1 MAKITALRFARPP
14 KEFVNKVA
22 SYPYDIVNT
31 EEAAKLV
38 AGNPLSFLHVTKSQ
52 VDLPPDTDQYSRQV
66 YDLARQRLCDFMK
79 QGILVRD
86 SKPGFYLYCQKLG
99 SHEQCGLVAGVHV
112 SDFESDLVKAHEST
126 LEEKLV
132 DRTRHIEV
140 VEAQTGP
147 IFLTYRHKESID
159 RFTAVIRKRLP
170 VYDFQT
176 EDGVAH
182 IVWQIN
188 DPGEIEFLEKEFE
201 QVKHIYIADG
211 HHRAASALN
220 VARHR
225 AAKLAGSGAAGG
237 AADFVFSVLFPDNS
251 LNIISYN
258 RVVKDLNGLDVR
270 VFLEALGSRFKVIES
285 PHGMSPR
292 KNHEIGM
299 YLKGTW
305 YLLEVPAAVL
315 SGRDAL
321 SSLDTSLLQECVL
334 SPILGIADPRTDRRI
349 RFVGGSRGTKELERL
364 VDSGE
369 FAVAF
374 QLYPTTI
381 SQVMEVADE
390 GKIMPPK
397 STWFEPKL
405 RDGIFVHLIK

>member
-14 KEFVNKVA
+14 KDVVKQVA

-38 AGNPLSFLHVTKSQ
+38 AGNPLSFLRVTKSQ

-66 YDLARQRLCDFMK
+66 YDLARERLCDFLK

-86 SKPGFYLYCQKLG
+86 SKPGFYIYCQKLG
-99 SHEQCGLVAGVHV
+99 AHEQCGLVAGVHV
-112 SDFESDLVKAHEST
+112 GDFESDLVKAHEST

-132 DRTRHIEV
+132 DRTKHIEI

-147 IFLTYRHKESID
+147 IFLTYRHSESID
-159 RFTAVIRKRLP
+159 QFTAKARKRPP
-170 VYDFQT
+170 VYDFRT
-176 EDGVAH
+176 EDGVSH
-182 IVWQIN
+182 TVWQIN

-211 HHRAASALN
+211 HHRAASAIN

-225 AAKLAGSGAAGG
+225 AAAGTGNELS
-237 AADFVFSVLFPDNS
+237 DFVFSVLFPDNA

-258 RVVKDLNGLDVR
+258 RIVKDLNGLDVQG
-270 VFLEALGSRFKVIES
+270 FLKALGGRFKVIES
-285 PHGMSPR
+285 AQGKAPR
-292 KNHEIGM
+292 QNHEMGM
-299 YLKGTW
+299 YLKGKW
-305 YLLEVPAAVL
+305 YLLEVPPAEL
-315 SGRDAL
+315 SGRDAV

-334 SPILGIADPRTDRRI
+334 NPILGIKDPRTDRRI
-349 RFVGGSRGTKELERL
+349 RFVGGSRGTVELEKL

-374 QLYPTTI
+374 QLYPTSI

>member
-14 KEFVNKVA
+14 KELVKKVA

-38 AGNPLSFLHVTKSQ
+38 AGNPLSFLRVTKSQ
-52 VDLPPDTDQYSRQV
+52 VDLPPDTDQYSREV
-66 YDLARQRLCDFMK
+66 YDLARQRLCDFIK
-79 QGILVRD
+79 EGILVRD
-86 SKPGFYLYCQKLG
+86 SKPAFYLYCQRMG

-112 SDFESDLVKAHEST
+112 GDFESDVVKAHEST
-126 LEEKLV
+126 LEEKLK
-132 DRTRHIEV
+132 DRTRHIEIV
-140 VEAQTGP
+140 QAQTGP
-147 IFLTYRHKESID
+147 IFLTYRHKEAID
-159 RFTAVIRKRLP
+159 NFISAVRKRPP

-201 QVKHIYIADG
+201 QVKNIYIADG

-220 VARHR
+220 VARER
-225 AAKLAGSGAAGG
+225 SASGAGNKM
-237 AADFVFSVLFPDNS
+237 ADFVFSVLFPDNS

-258 RVVKDLNGLDVR
+258 RVVKDLNGLDAQ
-270 VFLEALGSRFKVIES
+270 VFLKALGARFKVLES
-285 PHGMSPR
+285 PRGAAPR
-292 KNHEIGM
+292 KNHEMGM
-299 YLKGTW
+299 YLQGKW
-305 YLLEVPAAVL
+305 HLLEIPAALL
-315 SGRDAL
+315 SGRDAVG
-321 SSLDTSLLQECVL
+321 SLDTSLLQECVL
-334 SPILGIADPRTDRRI
+334 NPILGIKDPRTDRRI
-349 RFVGGSRGTKELERL
+349 RFVGGSRGTKELEKL
-364 VDSGE
+364 IDSGE

-374 QLYPTTI
+374 NLFPTTI

>member
-14 KEFVNKVA
+14 REIVNKVA

-38 AGNPLSFLHVTKSQ
+38 EGNPLSFLRVTKSQ
-52 VDLPPDTDQYSRQV
+52 IDLPPGTDQYSQEV
-66 YDLARQRLCDFMK
+66 YDLARERLCSFLK
-79 QGILVRD
+79 QGVLVRD
-86 SKPGFYLYCQKLG
+86 DKPGFYLYCQKIS

-132 DRTRHIEV
+132 DRTRHIDV

-147 IFLTYRHKESID
+147 IFLTYRHREPID
-159 RFTAVIRKRLP
+159 KFTAAVKKRTP
-170 VYDFQT
+170 VYDFRT
-176 EDGVAH
+176 EDGVSH
-182 IVWQIN
+182 TVWQII
-188 DPGEIEFLEKEFE
+188 DPAEISFLEKEFDR
-201 QVKHIYIADG
+201 VNHIYIADG
-211 HHRAASALN
+211 HHRAASALS
-220 VARHR
+220 VSRRR
-225 AAKLAGSGAAGG
+225 AASGAGKG
-237 AADFVFSVLFPDNS
+237 LSDFVFSVLFPDNS
-251 LNIISYN
+251 VNIISYN
-258 RVVKDLNGLDVR
+258 RVVKDLHGLDVPA
-270 VFLEALGSRFKVIES
+270 FLKALAGSFDIVES
-285 PHGMSPR
+285 PQGRSPR
-292 KNHEIGM
+292 KVHEMGM
-299 YLKGTW
+299 YLKGKW
-305 YLLEVPAAVL
+305 HLLEVPPALL
-315 SGRDAL
+315 SGRDAVR
-321 SSLDTSLLQECVL
+321 SLDTSLLQECVL
-334 SPILGIADPRTDRRI
+334 SPILGIADPRTDKRI
-349 RFVGGSRGTKELERL
+349 RFVGGSRGTRELEKL

-374 QLYPTTI
+374 HLYPTSI

>member
-14 KEFVNKVA
+14 KEVVNKVA

-31 EEAAKLV
+31 EEATKL
-38 AGNPLSFLHVTKSQ
+38 ASGNPLSFLHITKSQ
-52 VDLPPDTDQYSRQV
+52 IDLPPDTDQYSQQV

-79 QGILVRD
+79 QGTLVRD

-132 DRTRHIEV
+132 DRTRHIEI

-159 RFTAVIRKRLP
+159 RFTAEIRNQQP

-176 EDGVAH
+176 DDGVAH

-211 HHRAASALN
+211 HHRAASALK

-225 AAKLAGSGAAGG
+225 AATMAGSNTGNELF
-237 AADFVFSVLFPDNS
+237 DFIFSVLFPDNS

-258 RVVKDLNGLDVR
+258 RVIKDLNGLDVQG
-270 VFLEALGSRFKVIES
+270 FLKSLGGRFKVVES
-285 PHGMSPR
+285 PQGISPR
-292 KNHEIGM
+292 ENHEIGM

-349 RFVGGSRGTKELERL
+349 RFVGGSRGTKELEKL